1 MNDKELLETLERE
14 WKSLMNRINE
24 IEEEIVSI
32 KARIE
37 EKESVK

>member
-1 MNDKELLETLERE
+1 MNDTELLEALERE

-32 KARIE
+32 RARIE
-37 EKESVK
+37 EKESAE